1 MNHILRGRINLGAT
15 FLLAAAV
22 IVMTAG
28 TSQARLPD
36 YIDKPNS
43 LVAEYTWS
51 ESGWFVNNFD
61 PEDSIYE
68 LADIEPSASDD
79 GLDTTVIVPNFI
91 DPLGL
96 KKLRLI
102 MTFKEDIDGSLVD
115 ISIEG
120 HDPLETTAMQVHG
133 TEFTSILQ
141 YFDWE
146 IRPNPDWET
155 IVIHGNVEAGIV
167 PGNLDFVEV
176 VSISIPE
183 PGTALLAGFG
193 LLAMCC
199 RRRKRG

>member
-1 MNHILRGRINLGAT
+1 LG
-15 FLLAAAV
+15 
-22 IVMTAG
+22 
-28 TSQARLPD
+28 D
-36 YIDKPNS
+36 PNS

-51 ESGWFVNNFD
+51 ETGWNVTNFA

-68 LADIEPSASDD
+68 LADIDPSASDD

-91 DPLGL
+91 DDLGL

-102 MTFKEDIDGSLVD
+102 MTFKEAVLGSLVD

-120 HDPLETTAMQVHG
+120 HDPLATTAAQVFG
-133 TEFTSILQ
+133 TENSSVLH

-155 IVIHGNVEAGIV
+155 ITIHGSTANGIY

-176 VSISIPE
+176 VSVSVPE
-183 PGTALLAGFG
+183 PGTALLAGLG
-193 LLAMCC
+193 LVGLVGL
-199 RRRKRG
+199 RRRRR